1 MSGWKTA
8 PWFSG
13 RRINGFDQEDLQH
26 SFHRIDGAHGA
37 GRRSAAGS
45 LSVRLPA
52 DGGAQCQ
59 HGTRLSHRQRGVCQ
73 KVEPAE
79 IEIGDPITFH
89 REGLA
94 EPITHRVI
102 AIDTDARIFT
112 TKGDNVSGVTDTVP
126 FDSLIGRSSQFA
138 IPLIGYVAV
147 NIRTLPGILIACAVL
162 LVVVLLAFLPD
173 LFTKPSSG
181 TPPEASPLPAGA
193 LTEEKPIR
201 ENRKK
206 YNPHIHNHKFRRSQ

>member
-1 MSGWKTA
+1 MVLMVLVAAALLVPYLFGYRPMA
-8 PWFSG
+8 V
-13 RRINGFDQEDLQH
+13 L
-26 SFHRIDGAHGA
+26 
-37 GRRSAAGS
+37 SASMEPAYPTGS
-45 LSVRLPA
+45 V
-52 DGGAQCQ
+52 
-59 HGTRLSHRQRGVCQ
+59 VFVK

-193 LTEEKPIR
+193 LTEEKTDSGESEKIQSTHTQP
-201 ENRKK
+201 
-206 YNPHIHNHKFRRSQ
+206 

>member
-1 MSGWKTA
+1 MIKKICSILSTVLMVLMAALLVPYLFGYRPMA
-8 PWFSG
+8 V
-13 RRINGFDQEDLQH
+13 L
-26 SFHRIDGAHGA
+26 
-37 GRRSAAGS
+37 SASMEPAYPTGS
-45 LSVRLPA
+45 V
-52 DGGAQCQ
+52 
-59 HGTRLSHRQRGVCQ
+59 VFVK

-112 TKGDNVSGVTDTVP
+112 TKGDNVTGVTDTVP

-193 LTEEKPIR
+193 LTEKKTDSGESEKIQSTHTQP
-201 ENRKK
+201 
-206 YNPHIHNHKFRRSQ
+206 